1 MTAWLAQAPVGG
13 CSLFDLGCQAGQ
25 TMRSGFAMVVAE
37 VAKGT
42 AEFVVAATTW
52 WTTTSSVNPADAA
65 VVAAQQMTRPL
76 ILAIMVG
83 SVLVASI
90 RIIISR
96 KGEPLVM
103 VVSGLLRYAIVS
115 ALGLT
120 VLQAALAA
128 GDALAQDVLQGAAGN
143 FASLMYAMLTADPTN
158 LWATL
163 VISGI
168 AGLLGIIQWVLMAL
182 RQAGL
187 LVLAAMLPLAASGS
201 LSRSTRGWL
210 DRLMGWLIAI
220 VVYKPAA
227 AFVYYI
233 GFSYLSPRAGTKP
246 GDLSTLL
253 TGLLVLTLAV
263 VAMPVLLKFFSWSG
277 TQLGGAG
284 GGGSGLL
291 AATGA
296 VTMARGSRAGIDRGA
311 TMEASGPGTGPAGAA
326 PRSAATSAG
335 TGAAAAAGGPAGVA
349 VAAAAAAAAAGR
361 GAAGRMA
368 GGPPPGGGPG

>member
-1 MTAWLAQAPVGG
+1 MNALIAQAPGIG
-13 CSLFDLGCQAGQ
+13 CTFDLGCQTGQ
-25 TMRSGFAMVVAE
+25 ALRSGFGVLVAE
-37 VAKGT
+37 IAKGT
-42 AEFVVAATTW
+42 AEFVVAATAW
-52 WTTTSSVNPADAA
+52 WTTTSSVNPADPA
-65 VVAAQQMTRPL
+65 VTSAQQMTRPL

-83 SVLVASI
+83 SVLVQSI
-90 RIIISR
+90 RIMISR

-103 VVSGLLRYAIVS
+103 VVTGLLRYAIVS
-115 ALGLT
+115 ALGLV
-120 VLQAALAA
+120 VLQAALSA
-128 GDALAQDVLQGAAGN
+128 GDALAQDVLHGAAGN
-143 FASLMYAMLTADPTN
+143 FASLMYTMLTATPTN

-163 VISGI
+163 VLSGI

-233 GFSYLSPRAGTKP
+233 GFSYLSTRSSKP
-246 GDLSTLL
+246 GDIATLL
-253 TGLLVLTLAV
+253 TGLLVLGLAV

-277 TQLGGAG
+277 TALGGSG

-296 VTMARGSRAGIDRGA
+296 VTMARGSRVGSDRTTA
-311 TMEASGPGTGPAGAA
+311 MDTTGPGTGPPGAA
-326 PRSAATSAG
+326 PNAGRATTA
-335 TGAAAAAGGPAGVA
+335 AAAAAGGPAAGA
-349 VAAAAAAAAAGR
+349 VAAAAAVAAAGR

>member
-1 MTAWLAQAPVGG
+1 MNALLAQPPASG
-13 CSLFDLGCQAGQ
+13 CMPFDLGCQTGQ
-25 TMRSGFAMVVAE
+25 ALRSGFGVLVAE

-42 AEFVVAATTW
+42 AEFVVAATAW
-52 WTTTSSVNPADAA
+52 WTTTSSVNPADSA
-65 VVAAQQMTRPL
+65 VTSAQQMTRPL
-76 ILAIMVG
+76 VLAIMVG
-83 SVLVASI
+83 SVLVQAT
-90 RIIISR
+90 RIILSR
-96 KGEPLVM
+96 KGEPLVL
-103 VVSGLLRYAIVS
+103 VVTGLLRYALVS

-120 VLQAALAA
+120 VLQAALSA
-128 GDALAQDVLQGAAGN
+128 GDALAQDVLHGAAGD
-143 FASLMYAMLTADPTN
+143 FASLMYAMLTATPTN

-233 GFSYLSPRAGTKP
+233 GFSYLSTRIGTKP
-246 GDLSTLL
+246 GDLGTLL
-253 TGLLVLTLAV
+253 TGLLVLGLAV

-311 TMEASGPGTGPAGAA
+311 AMEATGPGTGPSGAA
-326 PRSAATSAG
+326 PRSAA

-349 VAAAAAAAAAGR
+349 VAEAAAVGAAGR

-368 GGPPPGGGPG
+368 GGPPAGGGPG